1 MSYLGLFHLAPHLTT
16 FDSKLQSRMSY
27 PGTLF
32 IEATANPF
40 YQEIGIVLVG
50 RCDYFDQRDHRAQ
63 RDVGYRRV
71 LCPHR
76 LFGLS
81 VSSVIYLSLLF
92 PL

>member
-1 MSYLGLFHLAPHLTT
+1 
-16 FDSKLQSRMSY
+16 MSY

-32 IEATANPF
+32 IEVTANPF
-40 YQEIGIVLVG
+40 NQEIGVVLVG
-50 RCDYFDQRDHRAQ
+50 RCDYFDQ

-76 LFGLS
+76 LFGLL